1 LLRLR
6 KETVKDLVAPAR
18 MAKAIGGGAT
28 AAICASGND
37 AGAGSITDPGAAGRT
52 VSQIELVSG
61 DQYAYVSTV
70 WVKR

>member
-6 KETVKDLVAPAR
+6 NETVKDLVAPAR
-18 MAKAIGGGAT
+18 MAKAIWGGAT

-37 AGAGSITDPGAAGRT
+37 AGAGITDPGAAGRT

-61 DQYAYVSTV
+61 DQYGYVSTV